1 MKMFTKEVIKHI
13 STTASLLLKI
23 ARSVSQFFDI
33 KYWLIKTNIGSNV
46 F

>member
-13 STTASLLLKI
+13 STTASLLKI
-23 ARSVSQFFDI
+23 ARSASQFFDI